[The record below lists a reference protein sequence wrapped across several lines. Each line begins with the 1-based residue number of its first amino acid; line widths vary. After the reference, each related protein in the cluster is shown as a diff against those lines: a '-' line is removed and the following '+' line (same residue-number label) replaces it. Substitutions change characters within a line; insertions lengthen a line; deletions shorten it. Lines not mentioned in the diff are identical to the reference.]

1 MSKPEVKN
9 KKIKI
14 RYSNIDDFD
23 LKLTY
28 TDTHVISPQ
37 DMRWECKSKLS
48 PLGHEGKERLI
59 LFMKSIGFE
68 CDDMPDDNK
77 RRFFVKEVWNRPN
90 ESLYLLA
97 VGACLC
103 LGYDCVKKAGEIIVV
118 YKGETE

>member
-1 MSKPEVKN
+1 MTEQKEKP
-9 KKIKI
+9 ITDI
-14 RYSNIDDFD
+14 R
-23 LKLTY
+23 LTY
-28 TDTHVISPQ
+28 TDTDINVIEAH

-68 CDDMPDDNK
+68 CEDMPDENK

-90 ESLYLLA
+90 EFSYLLA

-103 LGYDCVKKAGEIIVV
+103 LGYDCVKKAGEIIVT